1 MALLVLAITACE
13 DGPMFLFEPPVG
25 KFVWAYQAPYD
36 GEFRAENIEIAA
48 LVQLT
53 QSGSPA
59 YLVDASF
66 KGELTVST
74 APAVIDGDFQTS
86 CGLWLLSPVAGD
98 VRMVA
103 DGVLGYPWGAM
114 FSPDGERMVYAATE
128 ECPSTPGHD
137 LNAGMQLL
145 DLGTM
150 ESTTLYEGERA
161 PVLRGW
167 AAPDIIL
174 AMRDVPDLGWTYR
187 IIGLEPRSERVLDM
201 VLEYLG
207 FKLFTDIPSPLGDQ
221 VLLVDEYPSGS
232 SWNSEFSLHS
242 LITGEPIGEPW
253 EAWFTPQAGKLWS
266 PNGRLLSYLVAGS
279 IQDGLP
285 VDVMM
290 LNPETGEHAAILSG
304 LDTRTDAFLPQT
316 WSPKSEAV
324 LLLADD
330 RTALHAV
337 NADGSGY
344 GEVAGSALG
353 GSLPTY
359 RNVRWP
365 AGGGYLFFERHGP
378 KPERGV
384 TVTSA
389 ESEIWAAVVRL
400 PGEGDDALEERV
412 RQLESGPWPASLKP

>member
-36 GEFRAENIEIAA
+36 GEFRAQDLEIAA

-53 QSGSPA
+53 ESGSPA

-66 KGELTVST
+66 KGELTVSS
-74 APAVIDGDFQTS
+74 APAVIEGGIQTS
-86 CGLWLLSPVAGD
+86 CGLWLLSPEAGNI
-98 VRMVA
+98 RKVA
-103 DGVLGYPWGAM
+103 DGVLSYPWGAL
-114 FSPDGERMVYAATE
+114 FSPDGERIVYAATE
-128 ECPSTPGHD
+128 ECPSSPGHD
-137 LNAGMQLL
+137 LNADMQLL
-145 DLGTM
+145 ELGTM
-150 ESTTLYEGERA
+150 ESTTLYEGEQA
-161 PVLRGW
+161 PVHRGW
-167 AAPDIIL
+167 AGPHIML
-174 AMRDVPDLGWTYR
+174 AMRDFPDLGWTYR
-187 IIGLEPRSERVLDM
+187 IIYLEPRSELVGDLAI
-201 VLEYLG
+201 EYRG
-207 FKLFTDIPSPLGDQ
+207 FNLFTDRPSPLGDK
-221 VLLVDEYPSGS
+221 VLVVDEYPPGS
-232 SWNSEFSLHS
+232 SFNSEFSLHS
-242 LITGEPIGEPW
+242 LITSEPIGEPW

-266 PNGRLLSYLVAGS
+266 PNGRELLYLVAGS

-285 VDVMM
+285 VDVMT
-290 LNPETGEHAAILSG
+290 LNPETGEHVAILTG

-384 TVTSA
+384 MVTSA
-389 ESEIWAAVVRL
+389 ESEVWAAVVRL